1 MIQILW
7 VALGG
12 AVGSVLRYGV
22 TALSKV
28 LFEGRFPIGTLTVNL
43 VGCLLI
49 GLLTPLM
56 LNKGLV
62 SPNVRLLVLVGVL
75 GGLTT
80 FSTFGY
86 ETFMFINDGQ
96 WARAGW
102 NIALNNVL
110 GIALVLVGYRIA
122 ERVFGA

>member
-1 MIQILW
+1 MINILY
-7 VALGG
+7 VAVGG
-12 AVGSVLRYGV
+12 AVGAVLRYGISG
-22 TALSKV
+22 LSKV
-28 LFEGRFPIGTLTVNL
+28 VLVGRFPLGTLAVNL
-43 VGCLLI
+43 LGCLLI

-56 LNKGLV
+56 LNERLV
-62 SPNVRLLVLVGVL
+62 RPEYRLLVLVGIL

-86 ETFMFINDGQ
+86 ETFELLNDGQ

-110 GIALVLVGYRIA
+110 GIALVLIGYRIA
-122 ERVFGA
+122 EKLLMA